1 MGLVKQPLYK
11 LTETFRIIDEMI
23 NNGDI
28 KAEDIIDQIEATD
41 LEFEQKAV
49 QVATVR
55 QNLKPVIEGIDV
67 EIKRLKARK
76 QALENRSKSLSD
88 YLQVNMVEVGKTKI
102 KHDLF
107 NITLCKGREVVVIT
121 DKDQIP
127 AELVKVSVVEKVDER
142 SLLRLLQEQ
151 TKAIEQAE
159 KEGTPYDAD
168 LIKGA
173 KLDRNKP
180 YIQVK

>member
-11 LTETFRIIDEMI
+11 ITEAFHTIDNMI

-28 KAEDIIDQIEATD
+28 QSEDIVDQIELMD

-49 QVATVR
+49 QVAIVR
-55 QNLKPVIEGIDV
+55 QNMKPVIEGIDV

-88 YLQVNMVEVGKTKI
+88 YLQVNMVEVGKTQI

-107 NITLCKGREVVVIT
+107 NITLCKGREVVTIT
-121 DKDQIP
+121 DQDQLP
-127 AELVKVSVVEKVDER
+127 PELVKVSVVEKVDNN
-142 SLLRLLQEQ
+142 SLLRLLKEQ
-151 TKAIEQAE
+151 ARAIEQAE
-159 KEGTPYDAD
+159 QEGTPYEGE

-173 KLDRNKP
+173 TLDRSKS